1 MLQHHIEQY
10 SVIDNQRLVVTL
22 ASTQAEIE
30 DAQRLRYE
38 IFALE
43 MGAKIDSVNGLDIDK
58 YDEYCQHLIVKDE
71 DNGRVVGCYRLLTIE
86 GARKVGGWYSAG
98 EFDLSRIEH
107 ILDRTVEL
115 GRACVHKD
123 YRNGGVVMLLWTGLI
138 KFMQLENLSYM
149 IGCGSISMND
159 GGHMAASLYRK
170 LEKKYLSPLEYR
182 VFPHIPVQL
191 ETLKQDLEVSPPALI
206 KGYLRAG
213 AYICGEPAWDPDF
226 NSADVL
232 IMMPITRLDA
242 RYLKHFCRES
252 SI

>member
-1 MLQHHIEQY
+1 MLQHHIEQH
-10 SVIDNQRLVVTL
+10 SVIENQRLVVTL

-38 IFALE
+38 IFAKE
-43 MGAKIDSVNGLDIDK
+43 MGAKISSINGLDIDK
-58 YDEYCQHLIVKDE
+58 YDEHCQHLIVKDE
-71 DNGRVVGCYRLLTIE
+71 DNGCVVGCYRLLTID

-107 ILDRTVEL
+107 VLERTVEL

-123 YRNGGVVMLLWTGLI
+123 YRNGGVVLLLWTRLV

-149 IGCGSISMND
+149 IGCGSISMSD
-159 GGHMAASLYRK
+159 GGHTAASLYRK

-182 VFPHIPVQL
+182 VFPHVPVQL
-191 ETLKQDLEVSPPALI
+191 DKLKQDLEVSTPALI

-232 IMMPITRLDA
+232 IMMPITRLDE
-242 RYLKHFCRES
+242 RYLKHFCRG
-252 SI
+252 

>member
-1 MLQHHIEQY
+1 MLQHHIEQH

-38 IFALE
+38 IFAKE
-43 MGAKIDSVNGLDIDK
+43 MGAKISSINGLDIDK
-58 YDEYCQHLIVKDE
+58 YDEHCQHLIVKDE
-71 DNGRVVGCYRLLTIE
+71 DNGCVVGCYRLLTID

-107 ILDRTVEL
+107 VLERTVEL

-123 YRNGGVVMLLWTGLI
+123 YRNGGVVLLLWTGLV

-149 IGCGSISMND
+149 IGCGSISMAD
-159 GGHMAASLYRK
+159 GGHFAASLFTQ
-170 LEKKYLSPLEYR
+170 LQQKYYAPPEYR
-182 VFPHIPVQL
+182 VFPKNPLPIHALQR
-191 ETLKQDLEVSPPALI
+191 DLAVECPALI
-206 KGYLRAG
+206 KGYVRAG
-213 AYICGEPAWDPDF
+213 AYICGEPHWDADF

-232 IMMPITRLDA
+232 VMMPMSRLNPRDA
-242 RYLKHFCRES
+242 RHFHK
-252 SI
+252 